1 MRRAPRIW
9 RVGDRARV
17 SLAHHWARGAAVTIA
32 RPAREVSP
40 AEMTEAF
47 ADCGRVVPGRARMFR
62 FHWVVFDEAQ
72 WDSEGDGPYQE
83 AEIDADFL
91 EPLG

>member
-1 MRRAPRIW
+1 
-9 RVGDRARV
+9 
-17 SLAHHWARGAAVTIA
+17 
-32 RPAREVSP
+32 
-40 AEMTEAF
+40 MTEAF
-47 ADCGRVVPGRARMFR
+47 AACGRVVPGRARMFR